1 MNHANL
7 NKFPCFTTKTNIL
20 YKNQENGPEKESLRN
35 IPDCFLEGLNI
46 GGGNEKIDDQNYKN
60 LEILQQKLNT
70 LNTSKYF
77 TGVMMILLNVGSRF
91 VEIRLGDSMEA
102 FVKYNVARELL
113 IFTMAWMGTRD
124 ILVALV
130 LTAVFTV
137 LSNFLLNS
145 KSKLCVL
152 PDKYKYIK
160 VDTNNDGTIS
170 DVEINQAIET
180 LEKAK
185 RQKDKE
191 RNINAPQLSPLLL

>member
-1 MNHANL
+1 M
-7 NKFPCFTTKTNIL
+7 F
-20 YKNQENGPEKESLRN
+20 
-35 IPDCFLEGLNI
+35 
-46 GGGNEKIDDQNYKN
+46 
-60 LEILQQKLNT
+60 EILNT

-77 TGVMMILLNVGSRF
+77 TGVMMILLNIGSRF

-124 ILVALV
+124 IIVALV

-145 KSKLCVL
+145 NSKLCVL

-160 VDTNNDGTIS
+160 VDTNDDGSIS
-170 DVEINQAIET
+170 DIEINQAIET

-191 RNINAPQLSPLLL
+191 RNINLVNSFNNSL

>member
-1 MNHANL
+1 M
-7 NKFPCFTTKTNIL
+7 F
-20 YKNQENGPEKESLRN
+20 
-35 IPDCFLEGLNI
+35 
-46 GGGNEKIDDQNYKN
+46 
-60 LEILQQKLNT
+60 EILNT

-77 TGVMMILLNVGSRF
+77 TGVMMILLNIGSRF
-91 VEIRLGDSMEA
+91 VQIRLGDSMEA

-124 ILVALV
+124 IIVALV

-145 KSKLCVL
+145 NSKLCVL

-160 VDTNNDGTIS
+160 VDTNDDGSIS
-170 DVEINQAIET
+170 DIEINQAIET

-191 RNINAPQLSPLLL
+191 RNINLVNSFNNSL

>member
-1 MNHANL
+1 M
-7 NKFPCFTTKTNIL
+7 
-20 YKNQENGPEKESLRN
+20 
-35 IPDCFLEGLNI
+35 
-46 GGGNEKIDDQNYKN
+46 
-60 LEILQQKLNT
+60 LEILNT

-191 RNINAPQLSPLLL
+191 RNINLANSFNNSM

>member
-1 MNHANL
+1 M
-7 NKFPCFTTKTNIL
+7 F
-20 YKNQENGPEKESLRN
+20 
-35 IPDCFLEGLNI
+35 
-46 GGGNEKIDDQNYKN
+46 
-60 LEILQQKLNT
+60 EILNT
-70 LNTSKYF
+70 LNSSKYF
-77 TGVMMILLNVGSRF
+77 TGIMMILLNIGSRF

-124 ILVALV
+124 IMVALV

-145 KSKLCVL
+145 NSKLCIL

-160 VDTNNDGTIS
+160 VDTNNDGNIS
-170 DVEINQAIET
+170 DIEINRAIET

-185 RQKDKE
+185 RQKDQE
-191 RNINAPQLSPLLL
+191 RNINLVNSFNNSL

>member
-1 MNHANL
+1 M
-7 NKFPCFTTKTNIL
+7 F
-20 YKNQENGPEKESLRN
+20 EM
-35 IPDCFLEGLNI
+35 
-46 GGGNEKIDDQNYKN
+46 
-60 LEILQQKLNT
+60 LNT
-70 LNTSKYF
+70 LNSSKYF
-77 TGVMMILLNVGSRF
+77 TGIMMILLNIGSRF

-124 ILVALV
+124 IMVALV

-145 KSKLCVL
+145 NSKLCIL

-160 VDTNNDGTIS
+160 VDTNNDGNIS
-170 DVEINQAIET
+170 DIEINRAIET

-185 RQKDKE
+185 RQKDQE
-191 RNINAPQLSPLLL
+191 RNINLVNSFNNSL